1 MVIIL
6 NNKSLWL
13 KGIKD
18 KAFPQ
23 LKQNIETDVLI
34 IGGGITGIT
43 TAYLLKDSDLD
54 VTLVEQ
60 NKIGTGQ
67 TSNSTGKL
75 SYLQGTIYNK
85 IENIYDKETAKK
97 YLAAQKEAIDIVKDI
112 IIENNIKCDF
122 ESNNSFIFTDKN
134 MNISK
139 LNQTAKIL
147 KYSKSNYKIVKN
159 LPINYQ
165 SSFAIKVDDTA
176 VFHPVKYLLE
186 LKRILKD
193 YINIYENTKINCLE
207 KKDNYYIAQTDKHE
221 IKTKKVVLACHYPF
235 FLKPYFFPFRTT
247 LKKGYLCASLIDK
260 SKRFNAISEDD
271 NVHSIRYHSD
281 SRNYIIYAGE
291 EGTMGKCIDNETN
304 FQNLFWQMKT
314 TLSDKIKYYWFNYDI
329 VTNDSL
335 PIIGYLEKDNKN
347 LLIGTGYNLWGMT
360 NGTIAGKI
368 ISDLIQEKP
377 NKYSEL
383 FNPNRLFNVNKLVNY
398 FSFNLINGYNYVLS
412 KVYKKPKFYKSV
424 EIREENGK
432 TYGVYTDDDGHEYIV
447 SNLCPHMK
455 CNLIFNEVDKTWDC
469 PCHGSRFDINGKV
482 IKGPST
488 YDIKIEKIS
497 K

>member
-18 KAFPQ
+18 KAYPQ

-43 TAYLLKDSDLD
+43 TAYFLKDSNLD

-97 YLAAQKEAIDIVKDI
+97 YLKSQKEAIDIVKDI

-165 SSFAIKVDDTA
+165 SSFGIKVDDTA

-193 YINIYENTKINCLE
+193 DINIYENTKINCLE
-207 KKDNYYIAQTDKHE
+207 KKDDY
-221 IKTKKVVLACHYPF
+221 
-235 FLKPYFFPFRTT
+235 
-247 LKKGYLCASLIDK
+247 
-260 SKRFNAISEDD
+260 
-271 NVHSIRYHSD
+271 
-281 SRNYIIYAGE
+281 
-291 EGTMGKCIDNETN
+291 
-304 FQNLFWQMKT
+304 
-314 TLSDKIKYYWFNYDI
+314 
-329 VTNDSL
+329 
-335 PIIGYLEKDNKN
+335 
-347 LLIGTGYNLWGMT
+347 
-360 NGTIAGKI
+360 
-368 ISDLIQEKP
+368 
-377 NKYSEL
+377 
-383 FNPNRLFNVNKLVNY
+383 
-398 FSFNLINGYNYVLS
+398 
-412 KVYKKPKFYKSV
+412 
-424 EIREENGK
+424 
-432 TYGVYTDDDGHEYIV
+432 
-447 SNLCPHMK
+447 
-455 CNLIFNEVDKTWDC
+455 
-469 PCHGSRFDINGKV
+469 
-482 IKGPST
+482 
-488 YDIKIEKIS
+488 
-497 K
+497 